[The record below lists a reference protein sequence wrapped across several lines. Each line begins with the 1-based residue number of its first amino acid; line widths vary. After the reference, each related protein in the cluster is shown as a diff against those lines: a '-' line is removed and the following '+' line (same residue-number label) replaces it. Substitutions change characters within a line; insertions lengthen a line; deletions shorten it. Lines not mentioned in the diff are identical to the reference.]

1 MASSLP
7 AGNGSCSGASSTY
20 IRSQYNLNPPP
31 AARPHSPDPLPGYCP
46 GQMGSEGPPSTIG
59 DFNWGN
65 TTTSSIDG
73 GSVLG
78 SCTGCHHDAPM
89 APGHQPTYL
98 SSAMSTS
105 SADSGSVSGS
115 GSRTCGSNSG
125 SGSAGG
131 GSRRPSNFKSFT
143 NHPPSGM
150 SQPKAVFGKCKY
162 YSSTESR
169 SPHLFLI
176 SVRPQPSSPFKRPL
190 LSSTPCSAE
199 TELTSPATINPR
211 GLNFTPMPA
220 MAEVRS
226 PDVLHPQD
234 GPCDCLSQGLQVR
247 NGQNSQNSHESLKT
261 LCATNLIYSGPRIC
275 PDYIK
280 FVLAKYYNV
289 KGRAAYISER
299 SRNSK

>member
-7 AGNGSCSGASSTY
+7 AGNASCTSGSSSTY

-31 AARPHSPDPLPGYCP
+31 VRALDSPHSPDPLPGY
-46 GQMGSEGPPSTIG
+46 SEGPPSTLG

-65 TTTSSIDG
+65 TTASSIDG

-78 SCTGCHHDAPM
+78 SCNGCH
-89 APGHQPTYL
+89 PGQGPTYL

-131 GSRRPSNFKSFT
+131 GSRRPSNFRSFN
-143 NHPPSGM
+143 NHQPPHGV
-150 SQPKAVFGKCKY
+150 SQPKAVFGKDNERIQDWRLQLHF
-162 YSSTESR
+162 S
-169 SPHLFLI
+169 L
-176 SVRPQPSSPFKRPL
+176 VRPQPPSSPFKRPL
-190 LSSTPCSAE
+190 LSSTPCQESD
-199 TELTSPATINPR
+199 LTSPATINPR
-211 GLNFTPMPA
+211 GLNFTPMPV

-234 GPCDCLSQGLQVR
+234 GPCDCLTQGIQV
-247 NGQNSQNSHESLKT
+247 
-261 LCATNLIYSGPRIC
+261 
-275 PDYIK
+275 
-280 FVLAKYYNV
+280 
-289 KGRAAYISER
+289 
-299 SRNSK
+299 